1 MNRLNID
8 PEFEAL
14 LEYIKNNRGFDFT
27 GYKRS
32 SLMRRVNKRMQTVE
46 IETYNDYLDYLQV
59 HQDEFIPLFNTL
71 LINVTC
77 FFRDREAWD
86 YIGEKIVPLI
96 TANKEANE
104 PIRVWSAACASGEE
118 AYTLAMVLAEAL
130 GVEQFKARVKIYAT
144 ELDEDALAQA
154 RQASYTLQA
163 VGSLSP
169 EMLDKYFERC
179 ERGYSFRKDLRRTLI
194 FGRNNLTID
203 APISRIDLLVCR
215 NALMYFNAET
225 QAKILNR
232 FHFALREGGFL
243 FLGKAEMLVTQAHRF
258 IPVDLKL
265 RVFTTVPKIGM
276 RDRLL
281 FMADTDKDQKVNN
294 IGSYT
299 RIREAAFDNSVVPQI
314 VVNVN
319 GFLMQVNERARA
331 MFGLKPGDLGRPLQ
345 DLEIS
350 YRPVELRSCIEQ
362 AYTDRRPVHIKEVEW
377 RSFSG
382 ELIYLEVLVSP
393 LVEMSGNILGVAIS
407 FTDVSRYKRLQ
418 DDLQHSSQELEMAY
432 EELQST
438 NEELETTNE
447 ELQSSNEELETTN
460 EELQSSNEELETM
473 NEELQ
478 STNEELQAL
487 NDEMRRRTEELNQVN
502 AFLEAIFTSLRGG
515 IVVVN
520 QDLYIQIWN
529 YKAEDLWGLRV
540 DEVQG
545 QHFLNLDI
553 GLPVEQLKQCIRRC
567 LSGESDYEEVIA
579 NAINRRGK
587 AIACKVTCT
596 PLVNTQREIQGA
608 ILVMEEQEALEASER
623 MSEK

>member
-1 MNRLNID
+1 
-8 PEFEAL
+8 
-14 LEYIKNNRGFDFT
+14 
-27 GYKRS
+27 
-32 SLMRRVNKRMQTVE
+32 
-46 IETYNDYLDYLQV
+46 
-59 HQDEFIPLFNTL
+59 
-71 LINVTC
+71 
-77 FFRDREAWD
+77 
-86 YIGEKIVPLI
+86 
-96 TANKEANE
+96 
-104 PIRVWSAACASGEE
+104 
-118 AYTLAMVLAEAL
+118 
-130 GVEQFKARVKIYAT
+130 
-144 ELDEDALAQA
+144 
-154 RQASYTLQA
+154 
-163 VGSLSP
+163 
-169 EMLDKYFERC
+169 
-179 ERGYSFRKDLRRTLI
+179 
-194 FGRNNLTID
+194 
-203 APISRIDLLVCR
+203 
-215 NALMYFNAET
+215 MYFNAET

-258 IPVDLKL
+258 IPVDLRL
-265 RVFTTVPKIGM
+265 RVFTTVPKIAM

-281 FMADTDKDQKVNN
+281 FMANTDQDKKVNN
-294 IGSYT
+294 IGNHA

-331 MFGLKPGDLGRPLQ
+331 IFGLKPGDLGRPLQ

-362 AYTDRRPVHIKEVEW
+362 AYTDRRPVYIKEVEW
-377 RSFSG
+377 RTSSD
-382 ELIYLEVLVSP
+382 EIIYLEVVVSP

-407 FTDVSRYKRLQ
+407 FIDVSRYKRLQ

-478 STNEELQAL
+478 STNEELQTL
-487 NDEMRRRTEELNQVN
+487 NDEMRRRTEELNEVN

-553 GLPVEQLKQCIRRC
+553 GLP
-567 LSGESDYEEVIA
+567 
-579 NAINRRGK
+579 
-587 AIACKVTCT
+587 
-596 PLVNTQREIQGA
+596 
-608 ILVMEEQEALEASER
+608 
-623 MSEK
+623 

>member
-1 MNRLNID
+1 MNRQNINPD
-8 PEFEAL
+8 FEAL
-14 LEYIKNNRGFDFT
+14 LEYLKNNRGFDFT

-46 IETYNDYLDYLQV
+46 IETYSDYLDYLQANSE
-59 HQDEFIPLFNTL
+59 EFIPLFNTL

-86 YIGEKIVPLI
+86 YIREKIIPLI
-96 TANKEANE
+96 AANKEANE

-144 ELDEDALAQA
+144 ELDEDALSQA
-154 RQASYTLQA
+154 RQATYTLQA
-163 VGSLSP
+163 VEGLSP

-179 ERGYSFRKDLRRTLI
+179 ERGYIFRKDLRRTLI

-225 QAKILNR
+225 QAKILKR
-232 FHFALREGGFL
+232 FHFALRDGGFL
-243 FLGKAEMLVTQAHRF
+243 FLGKAEMLVTHAHRF

-265 RVFTTVPKIGM
+265 RVFTTVPTKGM
-276 RDRLL
+276 GDRLL
-281 FMADTDKDQKVNN
+281 FMAKTDTDETDEEVNN
-294 IGSYT
+294 IGSLT
-299 RIREAAFDNSVVPQI
+299 RIREVAFDNSVVPQI

-319 GFLMQVNERARA
+319 GLLMQVNERARA
-331 MFGLKPGDLGRPLQ
+331 MFGLKPGDLGRLLQ

-350 YRPVELRSCIEQ
+350 YRPVELRSCIQQ
-362 AYTDRRPVHIKEVEW
+362 AYTDRRPVHIREVEW
-377 RSFSG
+377 RNFSG
-382 ELIYLEVLVSP
+382 DLIYLDVVVSP

-478 STNEELQAL
+478 STNEELQTL
-487 NDEMRRRTEELNQVN
+487 NDEMRRRTDEINEVN

-515 IVVVN
+515 VVVVN

-553 GLPVEQLKQCIRRC
+553 GLPVEQLKQPIRRC
-567 LSGESDYEEVIA
+567 LSGECDYEQVIA

-596 PLVNTQREIQGA
+596 PLINTQREIQGA
-608 ILVMEEQEALEASER
+608 ILVMEEQEALEAS
-623 MSEK
+623 

>member
-1 MNRLNID
+1 MNRQNINPD
-8 PEFEAL
+8 FEAL
-14 LEYIKNNRGFDFT
+14 LEYLKNNRGFDFT

-46 IETYNDYLDYLQV
+46 IETYSDYLDYLEANSE
-59 HQDEFIPLFNTL
+59 EFIPLFNTL

-86 YIGEKIVPLI
+86 YIREKIIPLI
-96 TANKEANE
+96 AANKEANE

-118 AYTLAMVLAEAL
+118 AYTLAMVLAEEL

-144 ELDEDALAQA
+144 ELDEDALSQA
-154 RQASYTLQA
+154 RQATYTLQA
-163 VGSLSP
+163 VESLSP
-169 EMLDKYFERC
+169 EMLDKYFEPC

-225 QAKILNR
+225 QAKILKR
-232 FHFALREGGFL
+232 FHFALRDGGFL
-243 FLGKAEMLVTQAHRF
+243 FLGKAEMLVTHAHRF
-258 IPVDLKL
+258 TPVDLKL
-265 RVFTTVPKIGM
+265 RVFTTVPTIGM
-276 RDRLL
+276 GDRLL
-281 FMADTDKDQKVNN
+281 FMAKTDKDEEVNN
-294 IGSYT
+294 IGSLT
-299 RIREAAFDNSVVPQI
+299 RIREVAFDNSVVPQI

-319 GFLMQVNERARA
+319 GLLMQVNERARA
-331 MFGLKPGDLGRPLQ
+331 MFGLKPGDLGRLLQ

-377 RSFSG
+377 RNFSG
-382 ELIYLEVLVSP
+382 DLIYLDVVVSP
-393 LVEMSGNILGVAIS
+393 LVEMSGNILGIAIS

-447 ELQSSNEELETTN
+447 ELQSSNEELET
-460 EELQSSNEELETM
+460 M

-478 STNEELQAL
+478 STNEELQTL
-487 NDEMRRRTEELNQVN
+487 NDEMRRRTEEINEVN

-515 IVVVN
+515 VVVVN

-553 GLPVEQLKQCIRRC
+553 GLPVEQLKQPIRRC
-567 LSGESDYEEVIA
+567 LSGECDYQEVIA

-596 PLVNTQREIQGA
+596 PLINTQREIQGA